1 MDGVFDEDNND
12 HITRAAK
19 YHKKNPHMKRP
30 DLLRDFCK
38 VEKSNQSSKL
48 VSRLKTKTKKLYPNF
63 QMDNKQAKAMRA
75 KAKSVQATK
84 KKNRSESASSRKR
97 SAEII
102 TGIGK

>member
-1 MDGVFDEDNND
+1 MDDVFDEDNDD

-38 VEKSNQSSKL
+38 VKDPQKKL
-48 VSRLKTKTKKLYPNF
+48 IMKLKRKTLKLYPNF
-63 QMDNKQAKAMRA
+63 QMDNKSAKAMRA
-75 KAKSVQATK
+75 KAKSGQATK

-102 TGIGK
+102 TGISK